1 MIIQQ
6 RVMAARF
13 AEKAR
18 RNPEFA
24 KQLGVEVFYAKEKMD
39 LGGKKDEKDNTYRGD
54 ATDGD
59 PDVEGDNFH

>member
-18 RNPEFA
+18 KNPDFVKE
-24 KQLGVEVFYAKEKMD
+24 LGISIYYTEK
-39 LGGKKDEKDNTYRGD
+39 GGINDEKGGADRRNE
-54 ATDGD
+54 TDRD
-59 PDVEGDNFH
+59 TDVEGDYIH